1 MAIQIGRVNFRT
13 LKKEEADQLL
23 REGILGDKEIEN
35 LKTLYALLTEA
46 SRNII
51 RRQREGLAEIF
62 SAAGKVYG
70 KYSDKYTYCLIPDPV
85 VGIGLA
91 YLHPAEGRTEAEAR
105 ELMITALNNIKT
117 IIDVYP
123 EFRKEKAK
131 QALGKF
137 AALRQKLQQKK

>member
-1 MAIQIGRVNFRT
+1 MAIKIGRINFRI
-13 LKKEEADQLL
+13 LKKEEAAQLL
-23 REGILGDKEIEN
+23 QENVLGEKEIEN
-35 LKTLYALLTEA
+35 LKTLYTLLTDA
-46 SRNII
+46 SRKII
-51 RRQREGLAEIF
+51 RRELDGLAEIF

-70 KYSDKYTYCLIPDPV
+70 KYSDKYAYCLVPDPV
-85 VGIGLA
+85 IGIGLA

-105 ELMITALNNIKT
+105 ELMITAMSNIKT

-137 AALRQKLQQKK
+137 VALRQKLSKK